1 LNTGILLLL
10 VQANFGEILKDVDTD
25 GTGGIDSNNIIN
37 KIFNG
42 PFYDFVPLWYTVVG
56 YKII

>member
-1 LNTGILLLL
+1 M
-10 VQANFGEILKDVDTD
+10 QANFGEILKDVDTD
-25 GTGGIDSNNIIN
+25 GSGGIDSNNIIN